1 MIFTLFIFFELKNK
15 ILGLDIL
22 RSIAILL
29 VVIGHGSF
37 MYAHTFLEKFPFV
50 PMVNGVDIFF
60 VLSGFLIGNILLK
73 QLDKGLDIGALK
85 TFYIRRWLRTLP
97 LYYIILFAN
106 YCFTK
111 YGFIREDLSKFNWK
125 FFVFLQN
132 FSQPFSGFFWE
143 SWSLSIEEWFYLITP
158 IVLLIFLRFLRPKY
172 AFLCSALLLIAF
184 AIFQRWQYSCILNV
198 NEEMWDNYFRKLV
211 LLRVDSIAV
220 GLLTAWLFVY
230 HSTLFSRPRFIYLFM
245 GLLGI
250 YLLQTNSFSINSHF
264 MKIWYYLFVP
274 ISIALLIPFL
284 YNVRRIN
291 RFVDVFFHF
300 SSKISYAMYL
310 VNLALIAEVI
320 RDNFVIKNPIDG
332 LFKFIIYLIL
342 VYFVSSILYY
352 GIEKPILQYRDTQFK
367 D

>member
-111 YGFIREDLSKFNWK
+111 YGFIREDLSKF
-125 FFVFLQN
+125 
-132 FSQPFSGFFWE
+132 
-143 SWSLSIEEWFYLITP
+143 T
-158 IVLLIFLRFLRPKY
+158 
-172 AFLCSALLLIAF
+172 
-184 AIFQRWQYSCILNV
+184 
-198 NEEMWDNYFRKLV
+198 
-211 LLRVDSIAV
+211 
-220 GLLTAWLFVY
+220 
-230 HSTLFSRPRFIYLFM
+230 
-245 GLLGI
+245 
-250 YLLQTNSFSINSHF
+250 
-264 MKIWYYLFVP
+264 
-274 ISIALLIPFL
+274 
-284 YNVRRIN
+284 
-291 RFVDVFFHF
+291 
-300 SSKISYAMYL
+300 
-310 VNLALIAEVI
+310 

-332 LFKFIIYLIL
+332 LFKFLIYLIL